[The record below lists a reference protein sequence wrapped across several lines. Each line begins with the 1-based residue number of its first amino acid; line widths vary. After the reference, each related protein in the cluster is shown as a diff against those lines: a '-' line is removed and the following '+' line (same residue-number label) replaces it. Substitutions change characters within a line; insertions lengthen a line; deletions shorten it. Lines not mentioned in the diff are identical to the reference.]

1 MKKNATIEEKIEAA
15 TKVLL
20 KKFKASEDKREI
32 GILHHFTRV
41 ISSKLGEY
49 VSFKCWDGKKPVEI
63 DFGNLSESGLGDVSC
78 KIADAIVKKLK
89 LKKGEII
96 HREVE
101 EHDIR
106 GRNWWV
112 NYGKYRT
119 TERLEIV
126 RPCKE
131 FFAINKK
138 LKALG
143 LNEINFKD
151 WYVDYVSGKR
161 SSIFSHDVSYYAE
174 DSEKCQKVLAY
185 LKGKKKLS
193 YDYVNDDCLDDR
205 ERGIKY
211 ETEWE
216 GRLSKQIRFKDA
228 KGKTF
233 TIW

>member
-1 MKKNATIEEKIEAA
+1 M
-15 TKVLL
+15 
-20 KKFKASEDKREI
+20 
-32 GILHHFTRV
+32 
-41 ISSKLGEY
+41 
-49 VSFKCWDGKKPVEI
+49 
-63 DFGNLSESGLGDVSC
+63 
-78 KIADAIVKKLK
+78 
-89 LKKGEII
+89 
-96 HREVE
+96 
-101 EHDIR
+101 
-106 GRNWWV
+106 
-112 NYGKYRT
+112 
-119 TERLEIV
+119 

-193 YDYVNDDCLDDR
+193 YDYVDDDCLDDR

-216 GRLSKQIRFKDA
+216 GRMSKQIRFKDA